1 MAEDSILRS
10 TKKVLGLDAAYTPFD
25 PDIITYINGALAI
38 LDQLGLNTTD
48 GVYISDDETTWEA
61 LGLPANQL
69 NLLRN
74 YVLLKVRMI
83 FDPPTTSFA
92 IEAMK
97 TQISE
102 FEWRLSVNRENAIP
116 IPVVI
121 PEESSV

>member
-10 TKKVLGLDAAYTPFD
+10 TKKVLGLDASYTPFD

-48 GVYISDDETTWEA
+48 GVYISDEETTWDV
-61 LGLPANQL
+61 LGLPVNQL